1 MTLNT
6 FGRTLAEVER
16 KHILETLTCCDGNRS
31 RAARLL
37 DISVRCL
44 RMKLHQFGQSGAKV
58 PPSNRSTR
66 PDHLSDL
73 ACSATLQ
80 ISKQQDEPA
89 PEAFPSRMCAQE
101 AERLRALLRPTKAA
115 DLFAPSV
122 RQRTGET
129 SRESN
134 ARAPIKFAPALTGDS
149 SAFA

>member
-16 KHILETLTCCDGNRS
+16 EHILETLTCCDGNRS

-73 ACSATLQ
+73 ACSATLE
-80 ISKQQDEPA
+80 IFKQQASLHPKHFQAGCARKRPNASGLCFARRKLPTYSPRPYVREPA
-89 PEAFPSRMCAQE
+89 KRSRKQ
-101 AERLRALLRPTKAA
+101 RA
-115 DLFAPSV
+115 
-122 RQRTGET
+122 
-129 SRESN
+129 
-134 ARAPIKFAPALTGDS
+134 
-149 SAFA
+149 